1 MAARRAAVKPMAG
14 IVVPADKRSG
24 LRHRAGAMAA
34 SHPLSSGWTGCPG
47 RAGRSVQEVRMASV
61 HSIIA
66 RHVAAAIEEAARE
79 GISEDA
85 VARGLFS
92 RVIAIYK
99 QSRPAEDIRA
109 ELIAAAENVDDDQDY
124 SFMRP

>member
-1 MAARRAAVKPMAG
+1 
-14 IVVPADKRSG
+14 
-24 LRHRAGAMAA
+24 
-34 SHPLSSGWTGCPG
+34 
-47 RAGRSVQEVRMASV
+47 MASV
-61 HSIIA
+61 HSIVA
-66 RHVAAAIEEAARE
+66 RHVAAAIEEAAGE

-99 QSRPAEDIRA
+99 QSRSAEDIRA